1 MAQPKQELLTKPD
14 AINYRYQA
22 FLSYAHEDKPT
33 VAWLHNLLTSFWV
46 PGKRRRLIFMDQES
60 LPADGGLSSGLKD
73 ALSES
78 RYLIVCC
85 SKSSAESYWVNGEIN
100 EFLKSHTSDNVLACM
115 VGPRGGE
122 LFEVPLAVQ
131 NIEKQINDELLKPDL
146 RGHPE
151 KLKGTELKTSIKEAL
166 SLLAP
171 LVDLPGKDSLLDRR
185 KKSMIIG
192 SLSTLLIVLIAI
204 GWKLWDNRPQSQ
216 INKILD
222 QSPGMIKAAAF
233 KEFVDVSNDISDLLS
248 TLVLTGRINEALEA
262 ARKIENPGPCAEA
275 MACIAEALAKA
286 GKTDELKQAA
296 TEAIEAARK
305 VRDTGSRSR
314 ALVKVVTALAN
325 NGKSNEA
332 FEAARKVEDAD
343 FRSQA
348 LINVVEALAKAG
360 KTDELKQVATEVLET
375 ARKVKGEVFQ
385 PRALVLAVD
394 ALAKAGKTDE
404 MKQAATEAIEAAS
417 KIRDAG
423 SRSETLLRAV
433 EALAEAGKTDEA
445 LEAARKVEGAGFR
458 SQALISVV
466 KALANNGKSNEALE
480 AARKVEGA
488 DYQFVALVNVVEALG
503 KAGKTDELKQVTNEA
518 LEAAH
523 KIENAYDRSFALVN
537 VIEMLADADKTEEM
551 KQAFTE
557 AIEAASKIMNEVSRS
572 EMLFRA
578 VVALAIAGKTDEA
591 TEAAR
596 KIEDPRDRSQA
607 LVRIVKVLANGR
619 DTVDK
624 ARNVIEAA
632 RQAAELITEEGVKSK
647 AFAYVATG
655 LAKLH
660 LYRQARELVD
670 LNNTSATDKLTAY
683 TTILREYHIERNPDQ
698 AKLFEKEQKED

>member
-1 MAQPKQELLTKPD
+1 MNDGSLNQPDRSNCERSIAQPEQELSAKPE
-14 AINYRYQA
+14 AVKYRYQA

-262 ARKIENPGPCAEA
+262 ARKIENPGPC
-275 MACIAEALAKA
+275 
-286 GKTDELKQAA
+286 
-296 TEAIEAARK
+296 
-305 VRDTGSRSR
+305 
-314 ALVKVVTALAN
+314 
-325 NGKSNEA
+325 
-332 FEAARKVEDAD
+332 
-343 FRSQA
+343 
-348 LINVVEALAKAG
+348 
-360 KTDELKQVATEVLET
+360 
-375 ARKVKGEVFQ
+375 
-385 PRALVLAVD
+385 
-394 ALAKAGKTDE
+394 
-404 MKQAATEAIEAAS
+404 
-417 KIRDAG
+417 
-423 SRSETLLRAV
+423 
-433 EALAEAGKTDEA
+433 
-445 LEAARKVEGAGFR
+445 
-458 SQALISVV
+458 
-466 KALANNGKSNEALE
+466 
-480 AARKVEGA
+480 
-488 DYQFVALVNVVEALG
+488 
-503 KAGKTDELKQVTNEA
+503 
-518 LEAAH
+518 
-523 KIENAYDRSFALVN
+523 
-537 VIEMLADADKTEEM
+537 
-551 KQAFTE
+551 
-557 AIEAASKIMNEVSRS
+557 
-572 EMLFRA
+572 
-578 VVALAIAGKTDEA
+578 
-591 TEAAR
+591 
-596 KIEDPRDRSQA
+596 
-607 LVRIVKVLANGR
+607 
-619 DTVDK
+619 
-624 ARNVIEAA
+624 
-632 RQAAELITEEGVKSK
+632 
-647 AFAYVATG
+647 
-655 LAKLH
+655 
-660 LYRQARELVD
+660 
-670 LNNTSATDKLTAY
+670 
-683 TTILREYHIERNPDQ
+683 
-698 AKLFEKEQKED
+698 